1 MKMTKEKDKH
11 LKLDSSIIGESTD
24 ISMANTVKTIING
37 KEITVNI
44 PKTQ

>member
-1 MKMTKEKDKH
+1 MIKEKDKH

-24 ISMANTVKTIING
+24 ISKSNTVKTTINV